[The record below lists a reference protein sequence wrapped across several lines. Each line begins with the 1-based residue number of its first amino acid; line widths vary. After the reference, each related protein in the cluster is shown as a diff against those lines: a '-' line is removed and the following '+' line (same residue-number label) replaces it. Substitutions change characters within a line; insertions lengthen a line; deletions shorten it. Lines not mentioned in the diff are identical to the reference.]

1 MIKLLALALLVSTFS
16 VFAQDK
22 GDGCGL
28 GWQVTNKRTLSAT
41 TTRGTTN
48 GTVPPTFGMTTGTIG
63 CERHSIVKNGME
75 SIHYANANLDQL
87 VIELA
92 QGNGEYVNSF
102 AATLG
107 CSDASAFAST
117 MQSNYSKIVTDSV
130 NGSVLLENV
139 KAQIKSNNLS
149 CSVM

>member
-1 MIKLLALALLVSTFS
+1 MKFLALALLVSTFS

-48 GTVPPTFGMTTGTIG
+48 ATVPPTFGMTTGTIG

-92 QGNGEYVNSF
+92 QGNGEFVNGF

-107 CSDASAFAST
+107 CDSAAFSSV
-117 MQSNYSKIVTDSV
+117 MQANYSKVVTESV
-130 NGSVLLENV
+130 NGSALLENV
-139 KAQIKSNNLS
+139 KAQIKANNLS